1 MAYLITFSCYG
12 SHLHGDE
19 TGSVDRNHNVPG
31 HRTLEPD
38 AARVSRE
45 RDLMDQAPYLLN
57 ARARGAVLE
66 AIYEVCLHRRWSLLA
81 AHIRMTHVHAV
92 VDADAKPEKVMNDF
106 KSYASRCLNQA
117 GLDEP
122 ARRRWARHGS
132 TRWLWKRDDVSAAI
146 QYVVDEQGEPM
157 AVFRATEA

>member
-1 MAYLITFSCYG
+1 MAYLITFSRYG

-66 AIYEVCLHRRWSLLA
+66 AIHEVCLHRRWSLLA

-106 KSYASRCLNQA
+106 KSYASRRLNEKSA
-117 GLDEP
+117 DGPD
-122 ARRRWARHGS
+122 RKRWGRHGS
-132 TRWLWKRDDVSAAI
+132 TRWLRDRDDIAAAI
-146 QYVVDEQGEPM
+146 RYVVDGQGEPM
-157 AVFRATEA
+157 AVWMAEA